1 VFHHLPVSDAHD
13 IDKPNFQDIYSGCCT
28 VAAQSYSSGRL
39 ICEVLERLKPVGVD
53 EHLEDGARLD
63 HAGRTRVI
71 FTLGH
76 TPGHARLYLERP
88 KVLIAGDAL
97 TPEWALPKRPEPAA
111 HPGHARCRTVHREA
125 GGPGVGHHPLLLR
138 QRGRRR
144 RQQTAT

>member
-1 VFHHLPVSDAHD
+1 MFHHLPVSDAHD

-76 TPGHARLYLERP
+76 TPGHTRLYLERP

-97 TPEWALPKRPEPAA
+97 TPEGAA
-111 HPGHARCRTVHREA
+111 
-125 GGPGVGHHPLLLR
+125 
-138 QRGRRR
+138 
-144 RQQTAT
+144 